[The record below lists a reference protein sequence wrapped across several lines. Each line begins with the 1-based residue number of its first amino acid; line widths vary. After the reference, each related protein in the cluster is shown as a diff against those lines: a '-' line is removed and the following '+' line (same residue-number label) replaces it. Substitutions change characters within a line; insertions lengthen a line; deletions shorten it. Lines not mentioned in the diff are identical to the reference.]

1 MSDNTNYDLIVIGG
15 GPAGLSAAIK
25 SYKEGIDNVLVIERD
40 NILGGILNQCIHNGF
55 GLHKFNKEL
64 TGPEY
69 SNMYIEELKKTTIQT
84 MTDTMVLKVTDEK
97 KVHILSSENGY
108 KVLEAKS
115 IILAMGCRERTR
127 GAINIPGSRP
137 SGIFTAGT
145 AQRYINLDGYLPGKN
160 VIILGSGD
168 IGLIMARRMTLE
180 GAKVNCVLEL
190 MPHSNG
196 LMRNIVQCLDD
207 YNIPLKL
214 SHTIT
219 KIHGNGRLTGVSIA
233 KVDENLKPIKETE
246 IYIECDTLLLSVGL
260 IPENELTR
268 ECGIR
273 LDTKTKGPR
282 VDENR
287 ETSIPGIFSCGNVLH
302 VHDLV
307 DYVSEEGEIAGL
319 GASNYIKNK
328 ISSKNSILTTTGFG
342 ISYVIPQRI
351 NNEKSGTVKMY
362 LRVNKVYEK
371 CSIVGSINENIIFTK
386 KYIKLTPSEMVSF
399 LVDKN
404 KLKSFS
410 DESIIFEIQEEN

>member
-1 MSDNTNYDLIVIGG
+1 MNDNINYDLIVIGG

-25 SYKEGIDNVLVIERD
+25 AYQEGIDNVLVIERD
-40 NILGGILNQCIHNGF
+40 SILGGILNQCIHNGF
-55 GLHKFNKEL
+55 GLHKFNEEL

-69 SNMYIEELKKTTIQT
+69 SNRYIEELKKTSIQT
-84 MTDTMVLKVTDEK
+84 MTNTMVLKVTDDK
-97 KVHILSSENGY
+97 KVHILSSEKGY
-108 KVLEAKS
+108 NVLEAKS
-115 IILAMGCRERTR
+115 IVLAMGCRERTR

-160 VIILGSGD
+160 VVILGSGD

-233 KVDENLKPIKETE
+233 KVDKNLKPIKETE
-246 IYIECDTLLLSVGL
+246 KYIECDTLLLSVGL

-268 ECGIR
+268 ECGIK
-273 LDTKTKGPR
+273 LDEKTKGPR

-287 ETSIPGIFSCGNVLH
+287 ETSISGIFSCGNVLH

-319 GASNYIKNK
+319 GACNYINK
-328 ISSKNSILTTTGFG
+328 KIGNKNSILTTPGFG
-342 ISYVIPQRI
+342 ISYVIPQQI
-351 NNEKSGTVKMY
+351 NNKKSGKVKMY

-371 CSIVGSINENIIFTK
+371 CSIVGSINGNIIFTK
-386 KYIKLTPSEMVSF
+386 KYIKLTPGEMVSF

-404 KLKSFS
+404 ILKSFS
-410 DESIIFEIQEEN
+410 DESIIFEIQEEK